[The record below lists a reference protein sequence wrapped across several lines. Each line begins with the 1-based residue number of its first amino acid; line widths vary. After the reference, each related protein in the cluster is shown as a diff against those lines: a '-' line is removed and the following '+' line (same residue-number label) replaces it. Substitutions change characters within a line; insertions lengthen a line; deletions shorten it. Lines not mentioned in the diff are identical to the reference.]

1 MKNILTP
8 ICQAWLNE
16 PATLKGA
23 ALPISPRFL
32 GKYSLFFQ
40 KKSDTLQFPNCF
52 VCCRRPS
59 GPVVSRTTL
68 DQNIYGIV
76 F

>member
-40 KKSDTLQFPNCF
+40 KKVTHSNFQIVLF
-52 VCCRRPS
+52 VAA
-59 GPVVSRTTL
+59 VQVA
-68 DQNIYGIV
+68 Q
-76 F
+76 